1 LSARGSSGEDL
12 LGTLSGRIGLD
23 LQDGAV
29 EGVDVW
35 YAIEQAQS
43 LIKNRQLS
51 ATANTR
57 RTAFDTFKANAELTD
72 GVATT
77 NDMVVASQLLRITGA
92 GSTNLVSQAV
102 DFTVTATVLRAPAN
116 ADSDIAELTRASIP
130 VRITGTLA
138 DPTIRPD
145 LAGVVKARVQQEID
159 ARKDEIR
166 QEVEQ
171 KREEVEEKV
180 RDR

>member
-1 LSARGSSGEDL
+1 M
-12 LGTLSGRIGLD
+12 D

-29 EGVDVW
+29 EGMDVW

-51 ATANTR
+51 ERANTR
-57 RTAFDTFKANAELTD
+57 RTAFDTFHANAELTD
-72 GVATT
+72 GVARTS
-77 NDMVVASQLLRITGA
+77 DMVVASQLLRITGN
-92 GSTNLVSQAV
+92 GSTNLVSQAL
-102 DFTVTATVLRAPAN
+102 DFTVNATVLRAPPD

-130 VRITGTLA
+130 IRITGTLT

-145 LAGVVKARVQQEID
+145 LGGLVKARVQQEID
-159 ARKDEIR
+159 ERKDQLR

-180 RDR
+180 RDKVRDRLNDLLKR